1 MRIDTRSQYVQFLK
15 DLQTEHTHALTL
27 TLIHSRDL
35 ECHFNERLRLED
47 TVRHL
52 LYRIARSCFKRRHK
66 REGCRIG
73 AVTVIEKGH
82 LNERTHAHLAIAC
95 PPGISEGPF
104 VKLVADAIGRCKSL
118 GHFVLKPITDV
129 DGWAGYMAKDG
140 TQAFSSSCT
149 QQAKH

>member
-1 MRIDTRSQYVQFLK
+1 MRLDTSPQYAEFLK
-15 DLQTEHTHALTL
+15 NLLTGQTHALTL
-27 TLIHSRDL
+27 TLSQSRDL
-35 ECHFNERLRLED
+35 EYHFNERLRLED
-47 TVRHL
+47 TIRHL
-52 LYRIARSCFKRRHK
+52 LYRISRSCFKRRHK

-95 PPGISEGPF
+95 PPGISEEPF
-104 VKLVADAIGRCKSL
+104 MKLVTDAIGRCKSL
-118 GHFVLKPITDV
+118 GHFVLTPITDV

-140 TQAFSSSCT
+140 PQAFSSSCT